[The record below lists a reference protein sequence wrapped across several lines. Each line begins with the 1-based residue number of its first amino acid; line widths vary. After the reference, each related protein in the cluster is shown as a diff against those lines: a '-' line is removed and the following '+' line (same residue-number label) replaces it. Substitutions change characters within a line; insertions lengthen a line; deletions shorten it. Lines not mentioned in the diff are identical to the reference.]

1 MKILLIEDNEMIIKA
16 LKYLLES
23 HEYYVDVA
31 TSIKEAKEK
40 ITNTYDLIILDVMLP
55 DGNGLDFFKEYI
67 STPSLVLSAKDEEED
82 VVKAIDLGVQDY
94 IIKPF
99 RSMELLSRINNII
112 KRNKKN
118 TIKEFQNIK
127 FDMDA
132 YKIYVDNKE
141 VVLTALELK
150 ILFLML
156 ENSGCLVTREMII
169 DKIWD
174 ASGKFV
180 NDNTLS
186 VYIKRIREKLK
197 NDDLIKTI
205 KGIGYRIDL

>member
-1 MKILLIEDNEMIIKA
+1 MKILLVEDSEMIVKAIKF
-16 LKYLLES
+16 LLEE
-23 HEYYVDVA
+23 HNYDVSVA
-31 TSIKEAKEK
+31 NTIKDAKEK
-40 ITNTYDLIILDVMLP
+40 VSNNYDLVILDVMLP
-55 DGNGLDFFKEYI
+55 DGNGLDFFKNYVDVP
-67 STPSLVLSAKDEEED
+67 TLVLSAKDEEED

-132 YKIYVDNKE
+132 YKIFIDDKE